1 MSAEPEVLKVLNE
14 IRDLLKQKHE
24 SKSDMTAFFKKQM
37 EESTTRGNE
46 LLELQKSAVKRQK
59 IIQKTAIPLLFLCI
73 VFISYLI
80 LKA

>member
-14 IRDLLKQKHE
+14 IRDLLKQENE
-24 SKSDMTAFFKKQM
+24 SKSVMTAFFKKQM
-37 EESTTRGNE
+37 EESTSRGNE

-80 LKA
+80 LKP